1 MTCFHCYQASRP
13 HAQPYPI
20 WSVHCD
26 SCNRRALAMH
36 PPETLRGFFMAILI
50 ERARGTRYVNSL
62 LREHE
67 LACKQLPLLPAP
79 LDLELALQ

>member
-1 MTCFHCYQASRP
+1 
-13 HAQPYPI
+13 
-20 WSVHCD
+20 
-26 SCNRRALAMH
+26 MH